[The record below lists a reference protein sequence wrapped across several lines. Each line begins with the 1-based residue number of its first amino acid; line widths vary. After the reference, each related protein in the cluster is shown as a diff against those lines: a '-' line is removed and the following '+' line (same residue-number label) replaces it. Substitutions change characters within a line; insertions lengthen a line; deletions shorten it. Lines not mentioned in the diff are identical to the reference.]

1 MTTTTVT
8 DTGCCCDECRWVA
21 AGGRR
26 GPLTDDEYA
35 AWVLFQYGPVE
46 ADRLADMYKA
56 IAGRDGWR
64 RQAASGYNLHAIRR
78 QGDTTSIVIGDETGW
93 RWQVSRGRKA
103 VRSILG
109 PPAASAAEAVR
120 LADEMAAAD
129 QTSPHP
135 RRSR

>member
-8 DTGCCCDECRWVA
+8 ADCCDECRWVA

-35 AWVLFQYGPVE
+35 AWVEYQHGPAE
-46 ADRLADMYKA
+46 ADRLAEMYKA
-56 IAGRDGWR
+56 IANHDGWR

-93 RWQVSRGRKA
+93 RWQVWRGHKA
-103 VRSILG
+103 IRSILG
-109 PPAASAAEAVR
+109 PPAASAEEAFR
-120 LADEMAAAD
+120 LADEFAAKA
-129 QTSPHP
+129 SGG
-135 RRSR
+135 RSR